1 MHTSIS
7 GTFSAAKYLDT
18 LWRGSEGADGDTVWS
33 AMAVRSAHFQGVWKS
48 FEQSFVK
55 ICAAVT
61 PVSPSAL
68 RRRLTLVTYG

>member
-7 GTFSAAKYLDT
+7 GTLNAAKYLDT
-18 LWRGSEGADGDTVWS
+18 LWRGSEGADGDTAS

-55 ICAAVT
+55 ICEAVT
-61 PVSPSAL
+61 SVSPSAL
-68 RRRLTLVTYG
+68 RRRLRLVTYG